1 VTERLQLVNRI
12 TEARRTAVAIVGFT
26 DHRAQAPLGNP
37 EWEVWGLNELYRYM
51 PVEKFH
57 RWFELHPRADFE
69 RETGGDKPHIEALLK
84 FPIPCYT
91 TELWA
96 DAPNVVPLPKENIE
110 AACGTYMTSS
120 IAWMLGLAIAE
131 GFKRIGLYGV
141 DMAQDCVVPDTPVL
155 TADLRW
161 VRAGDLVPGD
171 RVMAYDEEPGIG
183 TGAMA
188 ALTSAQQEGGVAT
201 APKVRAVA
209 RQWRVATVEQCERL
223 QKPCYRIEL
232 ADGTILTAS
241 DKHRWLTRSEH
252 SHKWRAT
259 EDLVTPQHR
268 KGRPTKLVRVLP
280 TWTDEQSHERGYLA
294 AAFDGE
300 GCLGQNGHNHCHG
313 HKLTLDFAQKEN
325 AMSVEVRR
333 CLRALGFR
341 WSESVADAVTSF
353 HILGGRAEVLRF
365 LGMVRPRR
373 LLAKFMPDDIG
384 SMQRIAEI
392 AVKSVEFLGEQEVI
406 GLKTSEGTFIA
417 DGFASHN
424 SEYAEQR
431 PCVEYLIGLARGK
444 GIEVTVPATSDILK
458 SVAQYGY
465 ESQGGEFVRKLVE
478 RTAWLQVEHTKWQGQ
493 LAELEKQ
500 MVARTADLRE
510 QYDTQKTTMSKNLS
524 QIEGAID
531 DCRYWKRSW
540 GLQPTS
546 LVGVPVTPDRGGIA
560 VLTGPPAVE
569 PVAALAAVQSPAG
582 DSPSGA

>member
-1 VTERLQLVNRI
+1 MTERLQLVNRI

-141 DMAQDCVVPDTPVL
+141 DMAQDT
-155 TADLRW
+155 
-161 VRAGDLVPGD
+161 
-171 RVMAYDEEPGIG
+171 
-183 TGAMA
+183 
-188 ALTSAQQEGGVAT
+188 
-201 APKVRAVA
+201 
-209 RQWRVATVEQCERL
+209 
-223 QKPCYRIEL
+223 
-232 ADGTILTAS
+232 
-241 DKHRWLTRSEH
+241 
-252 SHKWRAT
+252 
-259 EDLVTPQHR
+259 
-268 KGRPTKLVRVLP
+268 
-280 TWTDEQSHERGYLA
+280 
-294 AAFDGE
+294 
-300 GCLGQNGHNHCHG
+300 
-313 HKLTLDFAQKEN
+313 
-325 AMSVEVRR
+325 
-333 CLRALGFR
+333 
-341 WSESVADAVTSF
+341 
-353 HILGGRAEVLRF
+353 
-365 LGMVRPRR
+365 
-373 LLAKFMPDDIG
+373 
-384 SMQRIAEI
+384 
-392 AVKSVEFLGEQEVI
+392 
-406 GLKTSEGTFIA
+406 
-417 DGFASHN
+417 
-424 SEYAEQR
+424 EYAEQR